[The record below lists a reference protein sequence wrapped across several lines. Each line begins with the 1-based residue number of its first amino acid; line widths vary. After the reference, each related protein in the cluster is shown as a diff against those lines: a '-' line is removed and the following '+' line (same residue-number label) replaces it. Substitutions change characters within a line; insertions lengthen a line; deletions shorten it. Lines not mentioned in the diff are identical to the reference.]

1 MNIRI
6 LESVAFFYAAL
17 AVICAAMGAHLLK
30 DQWHDADAPR
40 QFATATRILFWHSIG
55 IWICSSATPVMRFQ
69 GVLMAVSTAVFC
81 GAVYM
86 LALGGGV
93 ILGSGGSRRRIWN
106 DRELVDY
113 GGIQISTQVPL
124 NFHKSLHIITL

>member
-1 MNIRI
+1 MNVRI

-55 IWICSSATPVMRFQ
+55 IWICCSAKPVMLFQ
-69 GVLMAVSTAVFC
+69 GVMMAASTAVFC

-86 LALGGGV
+86 LALGGASFWGAV
-93 ILGSGGSRRRIWN
+93 APVGGFGMIMSWLSMAVSRIR
-106 DRELVDY
+106 L
-113 GGIQISTQVPL
+113 
-124 NFHKSLHIITL
+124 KSS